1 MENIQKT
8 KINNNIQL
16 ITEEIPFL
24 NSASLGIFFNQGSRN
39 EKKDIQ
45 GITHLIEHM
54 LLKGTKYKTAT
65 EISHFVESRGSI
77 IDAFTGKESTGI
89 YSRFLV
95 DNSCFESMADLLC
108 EIVIDSVF
116 DEQELEKEKNV
127 IFQEILESQ
136 EDPSDCAFSLL
147 FTALFPNHP
156 LSFQIAGTLDT
167 IQNINRNY
175 LVAHYHHNHL
185 SSKICIVA
193 VGKVNHNE
201 NVNKFKDKFSILS
214 SAEITKNSFFTPAQP
229 QYAVGI
235 QPRTDLNQVYCVLG
249 TDTFS
254 YSDKRK
260 YALSVINTALGGS
273 LSSRLFQR
281 LREKEGLVYTISTFG
296 DLYVDIG
303 VWGLYFITDNKNLTR
318 VLNIIFEENQKLRR
332 EKLTQKEFELAVNF
346 CKGSLVL
353 GLENPM
359 SRMMRIGKNELLLN
373 EIIPIEETLNRYT
386 QLTLDDVNSIID
398 EVIKPNFSAGIVGP
412 INELEIKKLEF
423 MPENIFI
430 KDTECKNNH

>member
-8 KINNNIQL
+8 QLSNNIQL
-16 ITEEIPFL
+16 VTEELPFL
-24 NSASLGIFFNQGSRN
+24 NSASLGIFFYQGSRN
-39 EKKDIQ
+39 EEKDIQ

-54 LLKGTKYKTAT
+54 LLKGTKYRTAT
-65 EISHFVESRGSI
+65 EISYFVESRGSI
-77 IDAFTGKESTGI
+77 IDAFTGKELTGI

-95 DNSCFESMADLLC
+95 DDSCFESMADLLC
-108 EIVIDSVF
+108 EIVTDSVF

-127 IFQEILESQ
+127 IFQEILETQ

-147 FTALFPNHP
+147 FDALFPNHP
-156 LSFQIAGTLDT
+156 LSFQITGTFDT
-167 IQNINRNY
+167 IQNINRNQLITY
-175 LVAHYHHNHL
+175 YHNKHL
-185 SSKICIVA
+185 NSKICVVA

-201 NVNKFKDKFSILS
+201 SLTKFRDKFSILPS
-214 SAEITKNSFFTPAQP
+214 GEIAKNNFLSPAQP
-229 QYAVGI
+229 QYAAYI
-235 QPRTDLNQVYCVLG
+235 QPRVDLNQVYCVLG
-249 TDTFS
+249 TETFS
-254 YSDKRK
+254 YSDDRK

-296 DLYVDIG
+296 DLYTDIG
-303 VWGLYFITDNKNLTR
+303 VWGLYFITDSKNLTR
-318 VLNIIFEENQKLRR
+318 VLNIIFEENQLLRK
-332 EKLTQKEFELAVNF
+332 EKMTQQEFELAVNF

-373 EIIPIEETLNRYT
+373 KIVSIEETLNHYN
-386 QLTLDDVNSIID
+386 QLTLDDVNSIIE

-412 INELEIKKLEF
+412 VDEHEIKKLEF
-423 MPENIFI
+423 MPKNIFVKDI
-430 KDTECKNNH
+430 KSKTNY